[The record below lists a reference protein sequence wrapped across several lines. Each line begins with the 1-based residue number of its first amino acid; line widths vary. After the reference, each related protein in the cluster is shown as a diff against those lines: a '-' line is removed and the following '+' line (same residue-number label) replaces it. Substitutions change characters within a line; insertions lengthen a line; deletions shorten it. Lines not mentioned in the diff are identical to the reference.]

1 MEWYLKALK
10 NYVGFSGRARRQEYW
25 MFFLFNFIITIVLS
39 ILESFLGLNGVLT
52 IIYGLFTLLPSLA
65 VGVRRL
71 HDSGKTGWWILI
83 GLIPFIGT
91 IILIIFFCL
100 DSEEYDNQYGPNP
113 KRTGLDY

>member
-1 MEWYLKALK
+1 VEWYLKALK

-39 ILESFLGLNGVLT
+39 ILERVLGLNGVLT
-52 IIYGLFTLLPSLA
+52 IIYGLLTLLPSLA

-71 HDSGKTGWWILI
+71 HDSGKAGWWILI

-91 IILIIFFCL
+91 IVLIIFFCI
-100 DSEEYDNQYGPNP
+100 DSEEHDNQYGPNP